1 MRNMYRP
8 SVFFL
13 LLTASLLFVFD
24 AYAQR
29 KKVKSNALKDQ
40 KIESEPSATSSAEEE
55 KERKAKSSSGQ
66 EIEIS
71 DPAYSLFSLKA
82 LNQLAQD
89 KRQSGESVFDQPIVF
104 LLSRPSI
111 AEASGENPM
120 LAKMLPILSYSES
133 GAIPCVVV
141 KDDRSL
147 PIAILFNGIESID
160 QFISFPYNSNL
171 SGLLI
176 PNPEVLIKNLST
188 KQELYASPKML
199 YGWIKSQNL
208 NVKSY
213 LQKPRAVGS
222 TESPS
227 LPVSE

>member
-13 LLTASLLFVFD
+13 LLTASLVLVFD
-24 AYAQR
+24 ANAQR
-29 KKVKSNALKDQ
+29 KKVKSNALKEQ
-40 KIESEPSATSSAEEE
+40 KTESESTATNSAEEK
-55 KERKAKSSSGQ
+55 KERKANSSPGQ
-66 EIEIS
+66 EIEIT

-82 LNQLAQD
+82 LGQLAQD
-89 KRQSGESVFDQPIVF
+89 KRQSGESVFDHPIVF
-104 LLSRPSI
+104 LLSRTSI
-111 AEASGENPM
+111 AAASGENMM
-120 LAKMLPILSYSES
+120 LSKMLPTLSHSES

-147 PIAILFNGIESID
+147 PVAILFNGIESMD
-160 QFISFPYNSNL
+160 QFLSFPYNTDL

-188 KQELYASPKML
+188 KQELFASPKML